1 MMRKLTLEVLWRAH
15 YVRDSRPRR
24 SSHLAL
30 RFLLLLSS
38 VGPGLAVVQGQQPQ
52 IPQDSPKPSYASL
65 LDRAKKSDPTVD
77 FKELRM
83 AFTETSDYSP
93 YGADREARQK
103 MFAALKAKEFAA
115 ALETAEKILAKNF
128 VEINAQ
134 FVAYVANREL
144 NKTEKS
150 SFHKFMFDG
159 LIKSITASGDGK
171 TAETAF
177 VVISTDEEY
186 VLLNF
191 LGYRATNQSLI
202 TQNGH
207 SYDRMTAINPKTNET
222 VTYFFNIDKPFN
234 WLGQDLKK

>member
-1 MMRKLTLEVLWRAH
+1 MMRKLTLEALWRPH
-15 YVRDSRPRR
+15 YVRDSNARR
-24 SSHLAL
+24 TSHLAL

-38 VGPGLAVVQGQQPQ
+38 VGPGLAVVQGQLPQ
-52 IPQDSPKPSYASL
+52 TPQDSPKPSYASL

-115 ALETAEKILAKNF
+115 ALETAEKILEKNF

-144 NKTEKS
+144 NKTDKS